1 MSDLTFFMENTCCGV
16 NVKDFGA
23 KGDVKEAS
31 DGEIRVGAPTIFT
44 SLSVNF
50 TADDG
55 FKIIEI
61 KGAGLKGGPHSSI
74 IESVDA
80 IDPHKIY
87 LKTPAPTPVSSAN
100 FSWGTDDSSAIEA
113 AISNASKNGTHVML
127 SPGTYCI
134 AKKGLLR
141 FTCPVYFCPGAILLI
156 DSNVTVKFTQ
166 QITAHPTQKLF
177 TGDGKVT
184 VNRFAGSYISVAW
197 WGAMGD
203 GVADD
208 TIPCQAALDAAA
220 HDAWVYATGY
230 PRDVRGNVGTS
241 VYTVIDVWFPAARY
255 NITSTLFVWAYT
267 KLTGNKHS
275 CIRSVSPE
283 IPLLQIWGYYNHI
296 EHLSFEG
303 GLNSIRFYGSR
314 PGFGGWGSPKHSGL
328 VFIEHVVLRFPSGP
342 AIYLDPSALPGVTDT
357 ISNDYISIDHFN
369 FEGRCLFWGACEK
382 VSFTHG
388 IMFWTAT
395 DVLLDDQGNDMPC
408 FGTIGNFHMRD
419 VQNNPGVAMI
429 TLSPTFGPVDT
440 KVTVTGNGFAPD
452 YTVIITFDGTT
463 TPATVRPSSNG
474 TFIATFAVSRSSLSG
489 DHTVTASQKV
499 LSPPHTIRVLQTF
512 TVTTSPS
519 ITLNPTSNPV
529 HTSPA
534 FIQGSGIIDVGDVRF
549 GGEARYV
556 ALRLRDSNTYL
567 RSGLPYVKEGSY
579 SRAMISV
586 DTSIMPGSSGLN
598 WLEIYDHFPASIS
611 VRNPFA
617 SSAGGVPEFQPVT
630 GTLGVWVDSRVALPD
645 QEQARAN
652 LSGENEVPPV
662 DTTATGTAEFNV
674 SSDAK
679 TVSYK
684 VNVKDI
690 NKVTMAHIHQGKN
703 GENGPVVVT
712 LFKSATPSGP
722 MNGELAKGD
731 ATASKLEGPLK
742 GKQISDLI
750 KIMEDG
756 NAYTNVHTEQNPELE
771 IRGQIAFTYTKST
784 KQCTMNFEGFDATT
798 VSRFRQSSDPRS
810 IAGSVTSRLDA
821 WFTHMDDGLDE
832 PGPQNNLWFAGC
844 WDWIQAH
851 SGGASLKPTGLIDH
865 STVGRPTDDLSTGY
879 SIKTYAASVDDAYG
893 YVNAGTW
900 GETVPA
906 GEYVLSVYARGTA
919 EFVVDLLLGGNIRKS
934 QRINAGNA
942 YQRVSVPFTNQPGGV
957 SNLAIQ
963 ARHVPIGATVNVG
976 FPAIHRG
983 RRPAKWT
990 FPVDDPALPTQYTTR
1005 ETRQS
1010 TYYAMDTPPTGSHFN
1025 AGDICWNTSD
1035 SSGVNQSG
1043 WTWNGSRWLTLQGS
1057 LNAFDSLRQAQTVTL
1072 DIPVPRGSTAIV
1084 KIEAI
1089 GKVSSKGG
1097 GALVGDSFTYYDLFA
1112 VKNVS
1117 GSITVF
1123 RGGSPPMQAGDTSQS
1138 SNTVTTSAS
1147 TDSLTVTGTQVAAT
1161 GRTDW
1166 MIRAAVTWN

>member
-1 MSDLTFFMENTCCGV
+1 MENSCCGV
-16 NVKDFGA
+16 NVKDFGT
-23 KGDVKEAS
+23 KGDVKHAS
-31 DGEIRVGAPTIFT
+31 DGEIRVGAPRILISVSADFSGDIGKTI
-44 SLSVNF
+44 
-50 TADDG
+50 
-55 FKIIEI
+55 II
-61 KGAGLKGGPHSSI
+61 KGAGVKGGPHSSI
-74 IESVDA
+74 IEKFVDA
-80 IDPHKIY
+80 SDVHKIY
-87 LKTPAPTPVSSAN
+87 LTTPALTPVSSAN
-100 FSWGTDDSSAIEA
+100 FSWGTDDSAAIEA
-113 AISNASKNGTHVML
+113 AISNASKNGTHVVL
-127 SPGTYCI
+127 SPGTYCA
-134 AKKGLLR
+134 AKKGLLS

-184 VNRFAGSYISVAW
+184 INRFAGSYISVAW
-197 WGAMGD
+197 WGAVGD

-208 TIPCQAALDAAA
+208 TIPCQATLDAA
-220 HDAWVYATGY
+220 HDASVYATGY
-230 PRDVRGNVGTS
+230 PREFRGNMGTG

-255 NITSTLFVWAYT
+255 NITSTLYVWAYT
-267 KLTGNKHS
+267 KITGNTHS
-275 CIRSVSPE
+275 CICSVSPE

-314 PGFGGWGSPKHSGL
+314 PGFGAWGSPKHSGV

-369 FEGRCLFWGACEK
+369 FEGRCLFWGTCEK

-388 IMFWTAT
+388 IMFWSAT

-429 TLSPTFGPVDT
+429 TLNPTFGPVDT

-463 TPATVRPSSNG
+463 TLATVRPGSNG
-474 TFIATFAVSRSSLSG
+474 TFIATFAVPRSSLSG

-512 TVTTSPS
+512 TVTTSPL

-534 FIQGSGIIDVGDVRF
+534 FIQGSGIIDVGDVRL

-556 ALRLRDSNTYL
+556 ALRVRDSNTYL
-567 RSGLPYVKEGSY
+567 GSGLPYVKEGSY

-630 GTLGVWVDSRVALPD
+630 GTLGVWVDSDVRLPD
-645 QEQARAN
+645 EGQSQ
-652 LSGENEVPPV
+652 LSG
-662 DTTATGTAEFNV
+662 
-674 SSDAK
+674 S
-679 TVSYK
+679 
-684 VNVKDI
+684 
-690 NKVTMAHIHQGKN
+690 
-703 GENGPVVVT
+703 
-712 LFKSATPSGP
+712 
-722 MNGELAKGD
+722 
-731 ATASKLEGPLK
+731 
-742 GKQISDLI
+742 
-750 KIMEDG
+750 
-756 NAYTNVHTEQNPELE
+756 
-771 IRGQIAFTYTKST
+771 TYST
-784 KQCTMNFEGFDATT
+784 KQCTINFEGFDANT
-798 VSRFRQSSDPRS
+798 VSRFRRSTDPRS
-810 IAGSVTSRLDA
+810 IVGSVTSRLDA

-851 SGGASLKPTGLIDH
+851 SGGANLKPRLDDH
-865 STVGRPTDDLSTGY
+865 DKSGNPDPDQSGGDIYPIT
-879 SIKTYAASVDDAYG
+879 TYRALVDDAYG

-919 EFVVDLLLGGNIRKS
+919 EFEVDLALGGNIRKS

-942 YQRVSVPFTNQPGGV
+942 YQRVSVPFTNRPGGV
-957 SNLAIQ
+957 SNLTIW
-963 ARHVPIGATVNVG
+963 ARHIPIDATVNVG

-1010 TYYAMDTPPTGSHFN
+1010 TYYAMDTPPDGSHFN
-1025 AGDICWNTSD
+1025 TGDICWNTSD
-1035 SSGVNQSG
+1035 SSGANQSG
-1043 WTWNGSRWLTLQGS
+1043 WTWNGLRWLTLQGS

-1072 DIPVPRGSTAIV
+1072 NIPVPSGSTAIV
-1084 KIEAI
+1084 KVEAI
-1089 GKVSSKGG
+1089 SKVSTKGG

-1112 VKNVS
+1112 VKNVG

-1138 SNTVTTSAS
+1138 SNTITTSAG
-1147 TDSLTVTGTQVAAT
+1147 TDNMTVTGTQVAAT
-1161 GRTDW
+1161 GRADW